1 MTKSV
6 IFCAF
11 EWGMFDCELGWIDE
25 EGNDLEDVP
34 SKDDDEDDF

>member
-1 MTKSV
+1 
-6 IFCAF
+6 
-11 EWGMFDCELGWIDE
+11 MFDCELGWVDE